1 MSGRIQEGCR
11 KAVILS
17 HRDPRK
23 DARQPTRFCPPLSCF
38 VTSGEK
44 KTGKYIFFPF
54 HIWLTWPI
62 HFQTPQLQQCFK
74 VWNPSVHSVSSTP
87 WEGKRTSPLRHV
99 GSPCLF
105 LWARDWSKKKQ
116 KTNPFLL
123 GQAVSRDDGQACAWG
138 GQIWPQLGLKHCV
151 TLGKS
156 FHPPLASVSSSFRE
170 GRVWCWQRLRLA
182 LMCSIWFPPHS
193 TIPFFGWRGKLFK

>member
-17 HRDPRK
+17 RRDPRK

-38 VTSGEK
+38 VTSGVK
-44 KTGKYIFFPF
+44 KTGKYIFFPPTSDSLDQF
-54 HIWLTWPI
+54 ISRL
-62 HFQTPQLQQCFK
+62 
-74 VWNPSVHSVSSTP
+74 PSCNSVSKSGIQMFTQYRLHP
-87 WEGKRTSPLRHV
+87 GRERGPLHSDMW

-138 GQIWPQLGLKHCV
+138 GQIWSQLGFKHCV

-170 GRVWCWQRLRLA
+170 GRVWCWQRLRLG

-193 TIPFFGWRGKLFK
+193 TIPFFDGGESF